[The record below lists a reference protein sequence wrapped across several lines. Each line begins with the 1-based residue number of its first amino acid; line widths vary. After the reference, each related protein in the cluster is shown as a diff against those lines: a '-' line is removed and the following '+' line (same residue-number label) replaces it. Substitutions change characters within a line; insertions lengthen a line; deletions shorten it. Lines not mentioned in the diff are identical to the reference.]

1 MSNKPRKSR
10 KVKKII
16 WKKIYACTSVI
27 QKFPNLIIENF
38 METIIAYRR
47 EIEDVQKCLKM
58 DNKL

>member
-16 WKKIYACTSVI
+16 WKKIYACRPVI

-47 EIEDVQKCLKM
+47 EIEDV
-58 DNKL
+58 